1 MLLNRRSAVP
11 GWLVARRR
19 AADPALRGGWRTVG
33 LLAVSQTVGY
43 GVLFYSFSVFL
54 TPMAASLH
62 VSTTAVTG
70 ALTVSL
76 LAGAGAALPVGRWL
90 DRHGGRG
97 LMTAGSLAATL
108 LVVAWSWVDTVAELY
123 LVWAALGVASAAVLY
138 EAAFAVVVRW
148 FDAPR
153 RGGALL
159 AVTVVAGFASS
170 IFLPL
175 AGWLEGAY
183 GWRTAI
189 LVLALVHAAATV
201 PLHALVRS
209 PVRTAA
215 TGRSGDLT
223 MDRRVLIRG
232 AVRDPVFWLLGGSF
246 VVQAVAVAAVSVLLV
261 AMLRALGHSPG
272 FSASAAGLLGVLSV
286 TGRLATTAVTRRA
299 STATVTAMVFVV
311 QGVGAALLAVLGR
324 GALGAVGCVLAFG
337 LGFGVSTIARPAL
350 LADRYGT
357 LAYATLSATWSIPLT
372 LVRALAPLGAVLLW
386 HTAGLATLTDTL
398 ATCCMLGAVGL
409 ICAHRK
415 GERADLRA
423 LSRPARL
430 RRVAPAIDTEQ

>member
-1 MLLNRRSAVP
+1 MLLNRLSAVP
-11 GWLVARRR
+11 GRLTARCRV
-19 AADPALRGGWRTVG
+19 ADPALRGGWRMVG

-54 TPMAASLH
+54 TPMAASLR

-76 LAGAGAALPVGRWL
+76 LAGAAAALPVGRWL

-97 LMTAGSLAATL
+97 LMTAGSVVATL
-108 LVVAWSWVDTVAELY
+108 LVVAWSRVDTVAELY
-123 LVWAALGVASAAVLY
+123 LVWAGLGVASAAVLY

-175 AGWLEGAY
+175 AGLLQDAY

-201 PLHALVRS
+201 PLHALIRS
-209 PVRTAA
+209 PVRTEAA
-215 TGRSGDLT
+215 GHAPDPA
-223 MDRRVLIRG
+223 MDRSSLIRR

-246 VVQAVAVAAVSVLLV
+246 VVQAVAVSAVSVLLV
-261 AMLRALGHSPG
+261 AMLRSLGHSPA
-272 FSASAAGLLGVLSV
+272 FSASVAGLLGVLSV

-311 QGVGAALLAVLGR
+311 QGVGAVLLAVLGR
-324 GALGAVGCVLAFG
+324 GAVGAVGCVLGFG

-357 LAYATLSATWSIPLT
+357 LAYATLSATWTIPLT
-372 LVRALAPLGAVLLW
+372 LVKALAPLGAVLLW
-386 HTAGLATLTDTL
+386 HTAGLGALTDTL
-398 ATCCMLGAVGL
+398 AACCVLGAVGL
-409 ICAHRK
+409 ICAHRM

-423 LSRPARL
+423 LSRPVRL
-430 RRVAPAIDTEQ
+430 RRVVSVVDTER